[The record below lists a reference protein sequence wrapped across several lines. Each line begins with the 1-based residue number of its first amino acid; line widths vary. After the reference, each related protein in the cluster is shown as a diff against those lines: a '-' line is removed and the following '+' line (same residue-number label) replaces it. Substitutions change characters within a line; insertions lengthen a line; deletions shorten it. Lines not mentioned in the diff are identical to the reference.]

1 MKFSDIPQLT
11 PDGGYEINMPLD
23 MLEKRI
29 VDWESD
35 PHYMLQI
42 SPDFQRGHIWTEA
55 QQTAYVEYFLRGGRT
70 GMVIYFNKPDWRTS
84 PQTDYNDFVCVDGLQ
99 RLTALRRFLKG
110 EIPAFGQYYDDF
122 GQSIHMAR
130 HSDSLRLNINS
141 LQTREQ
147 VLTWYLQMNAG
158 GTPHTAE
165 EIARVRQL
173 LEAEKAGAAPT
184 ITQKGGAS

>member
-1 MKFSDIPQLT
+1 MKFSEIPQLI

-23 MLEKRI
+23 MLEKKI
-29 VDWESD
+29 VDWETSE
-35 PHYMLQI
+35 HYRLQLN
-42 SPDFQRGHIWTEA
+42 PDFQRGHVWTEA
-55 QQTAYVEYFLRGGRT
+55 QQVAYVEYFLRGGRT

-84 PQTDYNDFVCVDGLQ
+84 PETDYNDFVCVDGLQ
-99 RLTALRRFLKG
+99 RLTALRRFLAG
-110 EIPAFGQYYDDF
+110 EITAFGQYRADF
-122 GQSIHMAR
+122 GQAIQMAR

-165 EIARVRQL
+165 EIERVRAL
-173 LEAEKAGAAPT
+173 LATEKAAPT
-184 ITQKGGAS
+184 PTGNNPKS